1 LTECVKK
8 HKDAH
13 RRGGGRRGI
22 NINLKKK
29 LVNKN
34 AIKVK
39 TQNSYPLQNF
49 PESLDPTPQNFC

>member
-1 LTECVKK
+1 MCKK
-8 HKDAH
+8 TQ
-13 RRGGGRRGI
+13 RCTQEGGGGGRRGI

>member
-1 LTECVKK
+1 MCKK
-8 HKDAH
+8 TQ
-13 RRGGGRRGI
+13 RCTQEGGGGRRGI